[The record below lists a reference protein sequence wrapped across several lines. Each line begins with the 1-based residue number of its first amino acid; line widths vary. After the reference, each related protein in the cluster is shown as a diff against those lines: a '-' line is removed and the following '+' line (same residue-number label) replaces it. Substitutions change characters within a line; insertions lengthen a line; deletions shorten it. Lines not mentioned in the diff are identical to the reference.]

1 MRKIVVA
8 GWLAASSLVLAVPAA
23 ADSPVSLA
31 PLAPG
36 EVLLEVS
43 GVGIART
50 PATSATLTATVAAN
64 GDTEAEARRSAMTAL
79 QRINAAARAAGIA
92 AADIDA
98 GAVQVST
105 DPYASYSEAMYENTV
120 SDMNA
125 SDAMMNMTA
134 VPGHTATASVS
145 IRFRSPAAAAP
156 LQRTLAALE
165 NVTAGEPAYQLD
177 DDSAARR
184 TARAEAVRKARVDA
198 ETYAATMNMR
208 VARVLRVTERTGLD
222 LLALGLTEN
231 STILREVQ
239 GLERQMRDGQIG
251 TYAIVG
257 IDYALAPR

>member
-23 ADSPVSLA
+23 ADSPVTLA

-50 PATSATLTATVAAN
+50 PATSATITASVSAS
-64 GDTEAEARRSAMTAL
+64 GETEAEARRNAATAL
-79 QRINAAARAAGIA
+79 QRISAAARAAGVA
-92 AADIDA
+92 AADIEA
-98 GAVQVST
+98 GTVQVSH
-105 DPYASYSEAMYENTV
+105 DPYADYSGAMYENTV
-120 SDMNA
+120 SDLNA
-125 SDAMMNMTA
+125 SDSMMNMA
-134 VPGHTATASVS
+134 SASEHRAAASVA
-145 IRFRSPAAAAP
+145 IRLRSAAAAGP
-156 LQRTLAALE
+156 LQRSLASLE